1 MSGLSGLLAAE
12 LRLEDA
18 ELEPTVGGN
27 GGSSLLS
34 LDFEKERC
42 SGEGDWMAWPTV
54 KPAAQQMQ
62 CDVQHHDLLQ
72 DMLCAWT
79 HSA

>member
-18 ELEPTVGGN
+18 ELEPAVGGN

-42 SGEGDWMAWPTV
+42 SGEGDWMA
-54 KPAAQQMQ
+54 
-62 CDVQHHDLLQ
+62 
-72 DMLCAWT
+72 
-79 HSA
+79 